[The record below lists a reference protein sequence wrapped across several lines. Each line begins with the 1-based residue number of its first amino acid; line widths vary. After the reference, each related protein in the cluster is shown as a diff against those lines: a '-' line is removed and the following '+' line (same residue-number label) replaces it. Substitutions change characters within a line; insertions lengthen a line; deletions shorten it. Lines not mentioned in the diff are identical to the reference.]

1 MRLLVALAVLI
12 TATPAFAQKTA
23 VGSFFEFWKV
33 LGWGPNWV
41 AILTLVYVLLGLK
54 PKNLILSTIIGLI
67 GSVVLYRLSLC
78 FWGFAIG
85 IFALDALI
93 YVVKGY
99 HRELLGGSGGG
110 GDRRPTSFCP
120 QCRADT
126 EGRNF
131 CLKCGSAKSGS
142 QPSQATTRPD
152 VHRGALSSSHSEDE
166 YDIPTN

>member
-41 AILTLVYVLLGLK
+41 AMLTLVYILLGLK
-54 PKNLILSTIIGLI
+54 PKNLLPATGIGLI
-67 GSVVLYRLSLC
+67 WSVVLYQLTLC
-78 FWGFAIG
+78 FWGFAIV
-85 IFALDALI
+85 IFAVAALV
-93 YVVKGY
+93 YFVKGY
-99 HRELLGGSGGG
+99 HRGLLGGP
-110 GDRRPTSFCP
+110 PTTVTRSFCP

-126 EGRNF
+126 QGPRF
-131 CLKCGSAKSGS
+131 CADCGSAKSGS
-142 QPSQATTRPD
+142 QSSQTSVRSAS
-152 VHRGALSSSHSEDE
+152 RGATSSSHSEDE